1 MSNDTFCQSGFFGIL
16 NLTDSKGV
24 ISSPSSSYPELA
36 PPSTKYSPSV
46 IYKEPI
52 KSNSN
57 WLLIISSSSGPTVNI
72 NSPFLSPL
80 S

>member
-1 MSNDTFCQSGFFGIL
+1 MSNDTFCQSGFVGIL
-16 NLTDSKGV
+16 NSTVSNGV
-24 ISSPSSSYPELA
+24 ISLPSLSNPEFEFPSTRYSSSVI
-36 PPSTKYSPSV
+36 STA
-46 IYKEPI
+46 PI